1 MLVKIEGAI
10 TNGQSRE
17 NRRGNHEWTI
27 KKGQSRMDNPEKT
40 EGAIT
45 NGQSRRGNHEWTIR
59 QSRMDNPETLA
70 TKTTKQNTTQHRKLK
85 KMSNTYWTNRG

>member
-27 KKGQSRMDNPEKT
+27 KKGQSRMDNQD
-40 EGAIT
+40 GAIT
-45 NGQSRRGNHEWTIR
+45 NGQSDNHEWTIQRHLQQR
-59 QSRMDNPETLA
+59 Q
-70 TKTTKQNTTQHRKLK
+70 QNKIQH
-85 KMSNTYWTNRG
+85 NIEI

>member
-27 KKGQSRMDNPEKT
+27 KKGQLRMDNQ

-70 TKTTKQNTTQHRKLK
+70 TKTTKQNTTQHRNL
-85 KMSNTYWTNRG
+85 SNTDWTNRG